1 MDLNYLYSQHQLS
14 LMRAA
19 CATSRLART
28 KYLAT
33 AGLFANRISNHQLAR
48 DATASAAAWLRKS
61 ENPERPAAKAPG
73 LVR

>member
-1 MDLNYLYSQHQLS
+1 MDLNFLYQQHQLS

-19 CATSRLART
+19 SATSRLART

-33 AGLFANRISNHQLAR
+33 AGSFANRISNYQLSKGA
-48 DATASAAAWLRKS
+48 AASAGWRRRS
-61 ENPERPAAKAPG
+61 ENLERPAATAPG

>member
-1 MDLNYLYSQHQLS
+1 MDLNFLYQQHQLS

-33 AGLFANRISNHQLAR
+33 ADLFANRISNYQTAR
-48 DATASAAAWLRKS
+48 GAAASAGWRRRS
-61 ENPERPAAKAPG
+61 ENLERPATGAPG